1 MGAGGVEGGVVVGYL
16 ARLSAL
22 GFLLLMQIF
31 LGLVI
36 FIGVVVAIVCVAS
49 VAQ

>member
-1 MGAGGVEGGVVVGYL
+1 MGAGGLAGGVVVGYL

-22 GFLLLMQIF
+22 GFRLLMQIF
-31 LGLVI
+31 LGLGI
-36 FIGVVVAIVCVAS
+36 FIGVGVTIVCVLS